1 MAIRLCNA
9 AWLRDL
15 VHIAEG
21 LQQSLRQFTTA
32 HPQVRTAPI
41 LDVCLFYADAI
52 RKQEGKATNLKRYN
66 MAALSSATLKLELPG
81 VAFIT
86 GGAR

>member
-1 MAIRLCNA
+1 MAL
-9 AWLRDL
+9 
-15 VHIAEG
+15 
-21 LQQSLRQFTTA
+21 
-32 HPQVRTAPI
+32 I

-52 RKQEGKATNLKRYN
+52 RKQEGKATHLKRYS